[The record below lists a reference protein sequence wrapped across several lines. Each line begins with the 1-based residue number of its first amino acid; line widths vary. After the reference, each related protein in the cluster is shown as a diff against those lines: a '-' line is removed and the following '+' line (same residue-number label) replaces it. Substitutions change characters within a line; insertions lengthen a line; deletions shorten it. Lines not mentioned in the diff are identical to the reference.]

1 MANKFD
7 RTNYPT
13 QEPYQLQLGD
23 RWVWVRED
31 LNNDYDTDDYSLS
44 YEFNIVDGSTAVN
57 FTITATE
64 ANDKY
69 YVEVAS
75 TTTASYTKGNY
86 HWYAYITR
94 SSDSERIMIDEGYTE
109 IVDNYA
115 TTSSDIRSHAKT
127 CLDAIEAVIE
137 NRASIDQQSM
147 SIAGRSLSRMSID
160 DLLSFRNYYKA
171 EYLKEVKKQRAKN
184 NSASGNII
192 RVKF

>member
-1 MANKFD
+1 LANKFD

-69 YVEVAS
+69 YVEVGSS
-75 TTTASYTKGNY
+75 TTANYTKGNY

-147 SIAGRSLSRMSID
+147 SIKFDNKLDRSGKSLIENPSVETAGAFPPLSTPDFTPREDFD
-160 DLLSFRNYYKA
+160 D
-171 EYLKEVKKQRAKN
+171 N
-184 NSASGNII
+184 NNNIT
-192 RVKF
+192 